1 MTLLQ
6 IITHYVDTRR
16 TISHPLS
23 VAGAIKAIRMVAP
36 HCHLYD
42 RELADLVAMTA
53 VARGFTIDF
62 DVLPA
67 ESPSRVAA

>member
-16 TISHPLS
+16 NKSNPLS

-36 HCHLYD
+36 HCHLSD
-42 RELADLVAMTA
+42 RELADLVA
-53 VARGFTIDF
+53 VAAIGRGFTIDF
-62 DVLPA
+62 DGLPD
-67 ESPSRVAA
+67 ESPSRAAA